1 MKSSYSSFDQITNR
15 FGTNSDKWDIMAQQF
30 GQNQI
35 ALSVADMD
43 LLTPEAIQKS
53 IRRMADHGIYGY
65 TNLFAPYYDAVK
77 RWMRSA
83 YSWQIEQEW
92 IVFCPRI
99 VQAVSLII
107 QHFTEETDRVLIH
120 TPCYQPIPRSVRLN
134 HRTLVESPLQLI
146 NGRYE
151 MDFDDMERHMQEGIK
166 ILLFIS
172 PHNPTGRVWTRPELE
187 RVAALCEKYD
197 VLIVSDEIHADFAHV
212 GHEHTVIATLSDA
225 IAQRSIICTSPAKTF
240 NLAGLEISNIIIP
253 NAELR
258 AGFRTRMLQSGVFDP
273 TFFAVPALEA
283 AYTACDEWLGELR
296 TYIQGN
302 IAFAKQFITE
312 HMPELV
318 VIEPEGT
325 YLLWVDCRAVSRDE
339 QALKQWIEQ
348 EAGVTV
354 SFGTAFGTGG
364 DGYIRI
370 NLGTP
375 RALLQE
381 ALERIQ
387 RAYPLA
393 KR

>member
-1 MKSSYSSFDQITNR
+1 MQSSFDQVTNR
-15 FGTNSDKWDIMAQQF
+15 FGTNSDKWDLMAQQF
-30 GQNQI
+30 GQDQI

-43 LLTPEAIQKS
+43 LLTAEAIQNR
-53 IRRMADHGIYGY
+53 IRHMADHGIYGY
-65 TNLFAPYYDAVK
+65 TNLFAPYYDAVQ
-77 RWMRSA
+77 RWMRHA
-83 YSWQIEQEW
+83 YSWEVERDW

-107 QHFTEETDRVLIH
+107 QHFTEETDRIMIH

-151 MDFDDMERHMQEGIK
+151 MDFEDMERQMQEGIK
-166 ILLFIS
+166 VLLFIS
-172 PHNPTGRVWTRPELE
+172 PHNPTGRVWTRAELE

-197 VLIVSDEIHADFAHV
+197 VLIVSDDIHADFSHV
-212 GHEHTVIATLSDA
+212 GHEHTVIATLSEA

-253 NAELR
+253 NPELR
-258 AGFRTRMLQSGVFDP
+258 EGFRARMLQCGVFDP

-283 AYTACDEWLGELR
+283 AYTACDEWLEELR
-296 TYIQGN
+296 AYIQGN
-302 IAFAKQFITE
+302 IAYGKQFIAE
-312 HMPELV
+312 HMPELI

-325 YLLWVDCRAVSRDE
+325 YLLWVDCRAVSMED
-339 QALKQWIEQ
+339 QALKVWIEQ
-348 EAGVTV
+348 QAGVTV
-354 SFGTAFGTGG
+354 SFGAAFGAGG
-364 DGYIRI
+364 EGYIRI

-381 ALERIQ
+381 ALERMHKV
-387 RAYPLA
+387 YPLA